1 MRRNAR
7 SCTRWGLVFLSV
19 FVLSVTAVH
28 GVAAQPTV
36 DLTVDGQSV
45 TDGQNVTVGASPEV
59 EIAVSSSEPLEFV
72 DIRTDG
78 DVRSVGYDSTEFRF
92 NHSPAVSF
100 GRNRYAVTA
109 ATANDRTTV
118 EVWLEKPAS
127 TRDELQAQI
136 REIRRQLQLIND
148 SNQALMEQKQNLTE
162 ENRRLRER
170 LNESGGGSANGQ
182 PGFTAVAAL
191 LTTIGAA
198 AVGRRRR

>member
-7 SCTRWGLVFLSV
+7 SWTRWGLVFLSV
-19 FVLSVTAVH
+19 FVLSVTAVQA
-28 GVAAQPTV
+28 VAAQPTI

-59 EIAVSSSEPLEFV
+59 DIAVSSSEPLEFV

-127 TRDELQAQI
+127 TREELQAQI
-136 REIRRQLQLIND
+136 RTIRQQIQLIND
-148 SNQALMEQKQNLTE
+148 TNRALQQEKENLTE

-170 LNESGGGSANGQ
+170 LNESDGGSGNGQ
-182 PGFTAVAAL
+182 PGFTAVVAL
-191 LTTIGAA
+191 LAAIGAVA
-198 AVGRRRR
+198 IGHRRR